1 MPQPRKTHN
10 NQDESQLPFVLAITG
25 ASGAIYGMRLLQ
37 YLMEVGQPVDLLIS
51 NAAQRVMLEEHDLTF
66 GENLRGELLHY
77 LELPDTVPLKLHSL
91 KDYGASVAS
100 GSYRTRG
107 MAVVP
112 CSLGTLGALSSGL
125 TENLIHRAAAVTL
138 KERRTLLVLVR
149 EMPFG
154 HIQLKNMLALSEAGA
169 TVACASPGFY
179 HRPQTVSDQIDFVV
193 GRVLDQFDFDNTL
206 FKRWKEDSRPIY
218 QNKPGEKHRAHETQ
232 KGSKD

>member
-1 MPQPRKTHN
+1 MAQQKKSQPQGDSP
-10 NQDESQLPFVLAITG
+10 LPFVLAITG

-37 YLMEVGQPVDLLIS
+37 YLMDSGQPVDLLIS
-51 NAAQRVMLEEHDLTF
+51 NAALRVMLEEHDLTF
-66 GENLRGELLHY
+66 GENLRGELLRY

-112 CSLGTLGALSSGL
+112 CSIGTLGALAAGL

-138 KERRTLLVLVR
+138 KEKRTLVVLVR

-206 FKRWKEDSRPIY
+206 FKRWKEDSRPII
-218 QNKPGEKHRAHETQ
+218 QSKTGQAHE
-232 KGSKD
+232 GSKS